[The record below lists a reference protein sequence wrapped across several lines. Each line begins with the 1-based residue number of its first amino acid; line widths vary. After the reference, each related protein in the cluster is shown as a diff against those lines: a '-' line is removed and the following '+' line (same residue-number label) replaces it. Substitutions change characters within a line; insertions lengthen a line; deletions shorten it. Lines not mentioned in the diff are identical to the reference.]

1 MSHGNQHS
9 YYAPLFG
16 LREIEKR
23 EIEKREKEEKLET
36 SPVW

>member
-1 MSHGNQHS
+1 V
-9 YYAPLFG
+9 PLFG